1 MFSPFGDWLPEVV
14 VFHPTRFED
23 AQLIVHAV
31 REHKTA
37 VVHAGAMERREAQR
51 LIDFVAG
58 GVSAMDGRAECLD
71 ELTFVFTPDIVQ
83 LTRDGGVGSRPGR

>member
-23 AQLIVHAV
+23 AQLIVHTV

-37 VVHAGAMERREAQR
+37 VVHAGAMERGEAQR

>member
-14 VFHPTRFED
+14 VFHPLHFED

-31 REHKTA
+31 REYKTA
-37 VVHAGAMERREAQR
+37 LVHAGAMDRGEAQR

-71 ELTFVFTPDIVQ
+71 ELTFVFTPEIVQ
-83 LTRDGGVGSRPGR
+83 LTRDGGGSGPSR